1 MKLKFCFKKK
11 VVTKSEQI
19 KTVSLMTGIRLVLPI
34 TTAGGVALPDS
45 DVDQRAVG
53 WSSAGGAL
61 RPCQVPHVVCLEV
74 GFKICQF
81 ATEI

>member
-1 MKLKFCFKKK
+1 
-11 VVTKSEQI
+11 
-19 KTVSLMTGIRLVLPI
+19 MTGIRLVLPI

-81 ATEI
+81 ATEIWFDFSLLVLRLMILDLQSTGPG

>member
-1 MKLKFCFKKK
+1 
-11 VVTKSEQI
+11 
-19 KTVSLMTGIRLVLPI
+19 MTGIRLVLPI